1 MRKVIISLAP
11 VAGPSPVNPDELAK
25 DVVKSVQAGAAMCH
39 LHCKKRTGELT
50 PDTCVII
57 ESFEKICAQTDV
69 VVQASTGGVSDMT
82 IEERCN
88 PLEYWRVESASLN
101 GGSTNLGEAIYRN
114 SFDDIRYCAKQCYDK
129 EILPETE
136 VFDIGMINN
145 VEMVAK
151 EMPFRDPVLYN
162 LVFGHKGGMQPT
174 IEALTAFRSFVPEGR
189 LWGVTHFG
197 RDNWTF
203 LAAAIA
209 MGATVVRIGF
219 EDSAYLDEN
228 TTARYNYQVV
238 EKLVNLIHSMGL
250 EAATPQEARRMLNL
264 APKTKEGAS
273 HSKCNSAAGCGGNC
287 SGNCSCGDH
296 GHKNVAAGKLA
307 SVDIESIVR
316 SVLQQM
322 K

>member
-1 MRKVIISLAP
+1 MSRKVILELAP
-11 VAGPSPVNPDELAK
+11 VAGPAPVDPDKLAE
-25 DVVKSVQAGAAMCH
+25 DVVKCVEAGASICH

-57 ESFEKICAQTDV
+57 ESFEKICAKCDV
-69 VVQASTGGVSDMT
+69 IVQASTGGVSNMS

-114 SFDDIRYCAKQCYDK
+114 SFDDIRYCARQCYERD
-129 EILPETE
+129 ILPETE

-151 EMPFRDPVLYN
+151 EQPFKEPIMYN

-203 LAAAIA
+203 LAAAVA
-209 MGATVVRIGF
+209 MGATTVRIGF
-219 EDSAYLDEN
+219 EDSKYLDEH
-228 TTARYNYQVV
+228 TQAVYNYQVV
-238 EKLVNLIHSMGL
+238 EKLAALIRAMGL
-250 EAATPQEARRMLNL
+250 EVATPAEARAMLGLKKKAANAATP
-264 APKTKEGAS
+264 
-273 HSKCNSAAGCGGNC
+273 SKCNTAAKCGGGC
-287 SGNCSCGDH
+287 AGACGCHAPKDLA
-296 GHKNVAAGKLA
+296 KAAEI
-307 SVDIESIVR
+307 DIDSIVR
-316 SVLQQM
+316 QVMAQLN